1 MVRIEDPRTGENNSI
16 TININYLK
24 HMSDVMN
31 SGLLQLINFSKQI
44 PEFAQLEQN
53 DQVELIRAGTREIAI
68 LQVVLKLKKML
79 QNDLFSG
86 SNVFRH
92 PETHFCKL

>member
-1 MVRIEDPRTGENNSI
+1 
-16 TININYLK
+16 
-24 HMSDVMN
+24 MSDVMN

-68 LQVVLKLKKML
+68 LQVVLK
-79 QNDLFSG
+79 
-86 SNVFRH
+86 
-92 PETHFCKL
+92 